1 MAGHSLQI
9 EGHELKL
16 SNLDKVFYPAADFTK
31 AQVLDY
37 YIRIAPHLLPH
48 LKGRPLTLKRY
59 PEGVRGPFFY
69 EKRCPPYRPSWFKT
83 TRVFSEHRGE
93 DIHYCM
99 VEDLAQLVWLVNL
112 ADLELHVSLSLGK
125 DILRPTTMVFDLD
138 PGPGVGIL
146 ECADLALRIKEF
158 LGRQK
163 LECLPKTSGS
173 KGIQVYV
180 PLNTPVDYE
189 RTKTFAKGLAEAFEA
204 RYPQEVVSKMA
215 KSLRKGKI
223 FIDWS
228 QNDDHKTTV
237 CVYSLRAKERPT
249 VSTPLRW
256 TELSRALKSGDAEAL
271 SFDADAVLKRAK
283 KYGDLFAPVL
293 KLKQKLEE
301 LCTPSGKDRSAS
313 ASSRSRSRSTRR
325 PGAKS

>member
-1 MAGHSLQI
+1 MPDSSLQI
-9 EGHELKL
+9 GGRELKL
-16 SNLDKVFYPAADFTK
+16 SNLDKIFYPKARFTK
-31 AQVLDY
+31 ANVLDY
-37 YIRIAPHLLPH
+37 YIRIAPFLLPH

-59 PEGVRGPFFY
+59 PEGVDGPFFY

-83 TRVFSEHRGE
+83 TKVFSEHKGE

-125 DILRPTTMVFDLD
+125 KISRPTAMVFDLD

-146 ECADLALRIKEF
+146 ECADLALRIRDF
-158 LGRQK
+158 LAGRK
-163 LECLPKTSGS
+163 LESFPKTSGS

-180 PLNTPVDYE
+180 PLNTAVTYDQ
-189 RTKTFAKGLAEAFEA
+189 TKGFAKGLAESFET
-204 RYPQEVVSKMA
+204 RFPQEVVSKMA
-215 KSLRKGKI
+215 KNLRKGKI

-237 CVYSLRAKERPT
+237 CVYSLRAKENPT

-256 TELSRALKSGDAEAL
+256 SELATARRTGDPEAL
-271 SFDADAVLKRAK
+271 SFDADTVLKRCK
-283 KYGDLFAPVL
+283 KLGDLFAPVL
-293 KLKQKLEE
+293 KLKQKLED
-301 LCTPSGKDRSAS
+301 LCMPSGKDRSAS
-313 ASSRSRSRSTRR
+313 DSSPSRSRSTRR
-325 PGAKS
+325 RGARS

>member
-1 MAGHSLQI
+1 MPGQSLQI
-9 EGHELKL
+9 DGHELKL

-37 YIRIAPHLLPH
+37 YIRIAPQLLPH

-59 PEGVRGPFFY
+59 PEGVDGPFFY

-83 TRVFSEHRGE
+83 TKVFSERKGE

-99 VEDLAQLVWLVNL
+99 VDDLAQLVWLVNL

-125 DILRPTTMVFDLD
+125 NVLRPTSMVFDLD

-146 ECADLALRIKEF
+146 ECADLAERLRSFFAKI
-158 LGRQK
+158 K
-163 LECLPKTSGS
+163 LESFPKTSGS

-180 PLNTPVDYE
+180 PLNTAVDYDQ
-189 RTKTFAKGLAEAFEA
+189 TKGFAKRLAESFEE
-204 RYPQEVVSKMA
+204 RYPGEVVSKMA
-215 KSLRKGKI
+215 KNLRKGKI

-237 CVYSLRAKERPT
+237 CVYSLRAKEQPT
-249 VSTPLRW
+249 VSAPLRW
-256 TELSRALKSGDAEAL
+256 EELRKALRSKTKESL
-271 SFDADAVLKRAK
+271 SFDSEAVLQRAAK
-283 KYGDLFAPVL
+283 HGDLFAPLL
-293 KLKQKLEE
+293 KLKQKL
-301 LCTPSGKDRSAS
+301 PSVEKV
-313 ASSRSRSRSTRR
+313 
-325 PGAKS
+325 KW

>member
-1 MAGHSLQI
+1 MPASSLQI
-9 EGHELKL
+9 GGRELKL
-16 SNLDKVFYPAADFTK
+16 SNLDKIFYPKARFTK
-31 AQVLDY
+31 ANVLDY
-37 YIRIAPHLLPH
+37 YIRIAPYLLPH

-59 PEGVRGPFFY
+59 PEGVDGPFFY

-83 TRVFSEHRGE
+83 TKVFSEHKGE

-125 DILRPTTMVFDLD
+125 NILNPTAMVFDLD

-146 ECADLALRIKEF
+146 ECADLALRVRDF
-158 LGRQK
+158 LAKRK
-163 LECLPKTSGS
+163 LESFPKTSGS

-180 PLNTPVDYE
+180 PLNTAVDYE
-189 RTKTFAKGLAEAFEA
+189 KTKTFAKRLAESFET

-215 KSLRKGKI
+215 KNLRKGKI

-237 CVYSLRAKERPT
+237 CVYSLRAKENPT

-256 TELSRALKSGDAEAL
+256 NELAKALRSGDPEDL
-271 SFDADAVLKRAK
+271 SFEADAVLKRTK
-283 KYGDLFAPVL
+283 KFGDLFAPVL
-293 KLKQKLEE
+293 KLKQKLED
-301 LCTPSGKDRSAS
+301 LCMPSGKDRSAS
-313 ASSRSRSRSTRR
+313 DSSPSRSRSTRR
-325 PGAKS
+325 RGARS